1 MPFDAARVRVLIFDV
16 DGTLSDTDDRWVNRA
31 SRLLHPLRFFFPGRS
46 VQPTARRLVMA
57 MDAPG
62 NAVFA
67 LIDRLHLD
75 APLAHVTDLFRSKNN
90 PHPPTGHSLIPGTLE
105 LLTALSPH
113 YPLAVFT
120 ARDKASTFA
129 FLDQFNLHPFFRIV
143 ATALTC
149 THTKPYPDPILWIA
163 AQMGVEP
170 DACLMIGDTVVDIR
184 AAQAAGAQTAAVLC
198 GFGSQG
204 ELAQANP
211 DLILPTP
218 ASLLQV
224 LLPPSPENQN

>member
-16 DGTLSDTDDRWVNRA
+16 DGTLSDTDDRWVIRA
-31 SRLLHPLRFFFPGRS
+31 SRLLHPLRFLFPARD

-67 LIDRLHLD
+67 IIDRLHLD
-75 APLAHVTDLFRSKNN
+75 APMAHVTGLFRPKNN

-113 YPLAVFT
+113 YPLAIFT
-120 ARDKASTFA
+120 ARDRASTFA
-129 FLDQFNLHPFFRIV
+129 FLDQFNLHPFFGVV

-163 AQMGVEP
+163 AQMGVDP
-170 DACLMIGDTVVDIR
+170 RDCLMIGDTVVDIR

-198 GFGSQG
+198 GFGSQD
-204 ELAQANP
+204 ELARANP
-211 DLILPTP
+211 DLILPSPT
-218 ASLLQV
+218 SLLQV
-224 LLPPSPENQN
+224 LLPPSPLNQN